1 MDTTDLL
8 PEEQERI
15 DAMKAHVGGEKPA
28 KICKRFGHSRK
39 WFYKWKK
46 RFRDKKDWW
55 YKDDSRKPKVIA
67 NKTKPEVEAAII
79 TIRKGLMSGEKE
91 GYEYSCVGVDAIQHK
106 FSEVGYPDDR
116 IPTASVIKR
125 VIRESGLR
133 VQKKKRYKRVHS
145 KQRYKKIIPSKVNEF
160 YCIDFKGPMYLKG
173 SSQPIYG
180 FCVKDVVGKE
190 VVVDISTTKSM
201 DFVISFFTDL
211 FQKRDVPHYLQ
222 MDNERSFLGDFCHK
236 RVISRFIKFLLH
248 VGVEPIFIAQGKA
261 WMNGTIEGFIRL
273 FSENF
278 WAKKQFKS
286 RNDVRK
292 EAKKFE
298 TNHNK
303 LQQWKLKDKELKAIP
318 SQRLDK
324 NFYFDP
330 VNIEITADK
339 IHFIREV
346 KNNGKVDVLNEEIEI
361 GKGYVSERVWV
372 TINVVERSLRVF
384 HKAREA
390 KRFKQ
395 IKRRGYEVMNL

>member
-1 MDTTDLL
+1 MDTKDLL
-8 PEEQERI
+8 PEEKERV
-15 DAMKAHVGGEKPA
+15 DAMKAWASGEKPA
-28 KICKRFGHSRK
+28 RICKRLACSRY

-46 RFRDKKDWW
+46 RFLEKKDEW
-55 YKDDSRKPKVIA
+55 YKEESRKPKVIA
-67 NKTKPEVEAAII
+67 NKTKPEIEAIII
-79 TIRKGLMSGEKE
+79 TIRKELMSGEKE

-106 FSEVGYPDDR
+106 FSELGYPDDE
-116 IPTASVIKR
+116 IPKASVIKR
-125 VIRESGLR
+125 VIRENGLR

-145 KQRYKKIIPSKVNEF
+145 KQRYKKIIPARINEL

-173 SSQPIYG
+173 SNQPIYG
-180 FCVKDVVGKE
+180 FCIKDVVGKE

-211 FQKRDVPHYLQ
+211 FKKRDIPRYLQ
-222 MDNERSFLGDFCHK
+222 MDNAMSFLGDFCHK

-248 VGVEPIFIAQGKA
+248 AGVEPIFIAQGKA

-278 WAKKQFKS
+278 WAKKRFNSK
-286 RNDVRK
+286 NDVRK

-303 LQQWKLKDKELKAIP
+303 LQQWKLKDRDIKAIP
-318 SQRLDK
+318 SRRLDK
-324 NFYFDP
+324 SFHFDP
-330 VNIEITADK
+330 EKIEIRASK

-346 KNNGKVDVLNEEIEI
+346 KNNGKIDVLNEEIEI
-361 GKGYVSERVWV
+361 GEGYVGERVWV
-372 TINVVERSLRVF
+372 TIDVVEHSLRVL

-390 KRFKQ
+390 KKFKQ
-395 IKRRGYEVMNL
+395 IKRREYAVMNL